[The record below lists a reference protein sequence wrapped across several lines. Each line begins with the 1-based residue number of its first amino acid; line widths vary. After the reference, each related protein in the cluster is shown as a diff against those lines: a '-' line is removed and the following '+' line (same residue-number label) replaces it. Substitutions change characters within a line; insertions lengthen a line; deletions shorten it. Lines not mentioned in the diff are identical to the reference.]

1 MSEHTEGFLYC
12 QNKYPKSLSWAEN
25 LNKLFTDLGGKFK
38 FSAQD
43 SDLGY
48 LFWQYK
54 VLTQLRK
61 ENFTIFGQERL
72 STYLST
78 KNNWFLI
85 ELFGFS
91 NGIQIF
97 IHKYCSWLIINEA
110 LNFLNFHRNVSVLLH
125 S

>member
-1 MSEHTEGFLYC
+1 MSEHTERFLYC
-12 QNKYPKSLSWAEN
+12 QNKYPKSLSSAEN

-61 ENFTIFGQERL
+61 ENFTIFGHERL
-72 STYLST
+72 
-78 KNNWFLI
+78 K
-85 ELFGFS
+85 
-91 NGIQIF
+91 
-97 IHKYCSWLIINEA
+97 
-110 LNFLNFHRNVSVLLH
+110 VLT
-125 S
+125 